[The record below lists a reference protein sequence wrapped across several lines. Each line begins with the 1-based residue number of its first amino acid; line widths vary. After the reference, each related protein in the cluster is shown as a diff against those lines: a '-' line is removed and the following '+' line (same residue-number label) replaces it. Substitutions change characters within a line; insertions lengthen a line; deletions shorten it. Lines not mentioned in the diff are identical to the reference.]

1 MKHFRKTAA
10 VLLLALVLAF
20 ALTACGESK
29 DSYSGPAYVDYEIGD
44 PIYDD
49 GTVSFAITSVTE
61 NQDNGYDMS
70 ILATN
75 NGEKN
80 NMIITFE
87 PYDTEKYNEYIDKVE
102 DGKNA
107 SISPTAGGVTFY
119 MEMEDESEN
128 FTGEFNWD
136 AQYIYYGVK
145 IYGTTKEVTEENVQ
159 ELLDSEETE
168 TLLDTRLK
176 LDISGVTD
184 ESSEN
189 TAEAENTATE
199 TTEAA
204 ETTEAEKEE

>member
-1 MKHFRKTAA
+1 MRHFRKTAA

-20 ALTACGESK
+20 AMTACGESK
-29 DSYSGPAYVDYEIGD
+29 DSYSGPTYVDYEIGD

-49 GTVSFAITSVTE
+49 GTVSFAITSMTE
-61 NQDNGYDMS
+61 NEDNGYNMS

-107 SISPTAGGVTFY
+107 SISPTASGVTFY
-119 MEMEDESEN
+119 LEMEDESEN
-128 FTGEFNWD
+128 FTGEFEWD
-136 AQYIYYGVK
+136 AKYIYYGVK
-145 IYGTTKEVTEENVQ
+145 IYGTTEEVTEENVQ
-159 ELLDSEETE
+159 ELLDSEDTE

-176 LDISGVTD
+176 IDISGVTS
-184 ESSEN
+184 ES
-189 TAEAENTATE
+189 AENTATTESTETE
-199 TTEAA
+199 TTE
-204 ETTEAEKEE
+204 TEEEG